1 MFDKN
6 NFTYHVD
13 ENECVEIGDNFH
25 AHSNYSPIHR
35 IVIVFDT
42 KKKINDIMINFFAGI
57 LVGIFLTTAG
67 ASGVSKLIDNSVKS
81 VQTTIKE
88 KVNE

>member
-1 MFDKN
+1 
-6 NFTYHVD
+6 
-13 ENECVEIGDNFH
+13 
-25 AHSNYSPIHR
+25 
-35 IVIVFDT
+35 
-42 KKKINDIMINFFAGI
+42 MINFLAGI
-57 LVGIFLTTAG
+57 FVGIFLTTAG